1 MRRNQ
6 VCVYVCL
13 INKNIIIIITFN
25 DFILMVICPS
35 VESVVS
41 MRL

>member
-1 MRRNQ
+1 M
-6 VCVYVCL
+6 CVYVCL
-13 INKNIIIIITFN
+13 INKNIIIIITSN
-25 DFILMVICPS
+25 DFILMVICSS